1 MATEINLICKK
12 CGTPF
17 SVLGKKN
24 IRSFCNRSCANS
36 RSWTEEDK
44 QNKSKAAKNSQKVLT
59 ANQSRISNKI
69 TKECKCGSS
78 FLPSKLDQQFCSKA
92 CSNIYQKYNT
102 GGYREKSGR
111 SKSGYYNGIYCG
123 STYELCWVIYNLDH
137 NIKFQRFAGF
147 LANDKIKYYPDFL
160 IDLNQIIE
168 IKGYENPLK
177 VKAKADLAKEKG
189 YDIKILY
196 KNALK
201 AYFEYVKVKYKTER
215 FHTLY
220 DGYKPKYSYQCS
232 LCKKEF
238 NRDKEAKTKN
248 VLCSKICSMKFNRLR
263 LVP

>member
-12 CGTPF
+12 CGTSF

-78 FLPSKLDQQFCSKA
+78 FL
-92 CSNIYQKYNT
+92 
-102 GGYREKSGR
+102 
-111 SKSGYYNGIYCG
+111 
-123 STYELCWVIYNLDH
+123 
-137 NIKFQRFAGF
+137 
-147 LANDKIKYYPDFL
+147 
-160 IDLNQIIE
+160 
-168 IKGYENPLK
+168 
-177 VKAKADLAKEKG
+177 
-189 YDIKILY
+189 
-196 KNALK
+196 
-201 AYFEYVKVKYKTER
+201 
-215 FHTLY
+215 
-220 DGYKPKYSYQCS
+220 
-232 LCKKEF
+232 F